1 MGHLNPTN
9 LAGPATLDD
18 ERERRPRSAQ
28 PSEMKS
34 HRWVWFFAIV
44 AVVVLGFWCFRYL
57 RTSTAAQGGGQTAV
71 GPGGGSSTKGQGR
84 GPGAG
89 GAFVVPVVV
98 APAQKGDLPVYFN
111 GIGTVTAFNT
121 VTVRS
126 RVDGQIVKINFTEGQ
141 MVRQGD
147 DLVDIDPRPYQVQ
160 LEQTEGQ
167 LAKDQAQLRDVQVD
181 YERYQLLYKEGVIP
195 KQQVDT
201 QQAQVGQYE
210 GAIKSD
216 QGAIDNAKL
225 QIIYSHI
232 TAPISGRIGLRLVDI
247 GNIVHA
253 TDQNGLLVITQL
265 QPIAVIFTLP
275 QDQLPPVVAKL
286 RNGGQLSV
294 DAYDRDNTM
303 KIASGKLL
311 TIDNQIDTTTGTYKL
326 KAVFSNEDNQLFPN
340 QFVNVH
346 LLVDTKKNLVI
357 VPTPAIQRGPQ
368 GTYVYVVQPDNTV
381 KIQNVTVGLTADN
394 ATGISSGLSAG
405 DIVVT
410 DGQDKLQDGSKVN
423 PSTSSTGSS
432 SVQNAN
438 GVQQPTA
445 EPANT
450 VTAPDRRGAARR
462 GQPGGQGGQAPQ
474 QGHSSGKS
482 Q

>member
-44 AVVVLGFWCFRYL
+44 AVVVLGFWYFRYV

-253 TDQNGLLVITQL
+253 ADQNGLLVITQL

-381 KIQNVTVGLTADN
+381 KIQNVTMGLTADN